1 MGDRTRV
8 YVIVGVIAVAG
19 LLLSVVLGAV
29 AGGIAGYFVGREQAR
44 SVARDEVSAWRG
56 SGQPQALQPTPSP
69 TPEPEQTPSA
79 PPRVEIP
86 TFGALLTQVTPNTP
100 ADKAG
105 LRAGDIIVAVD
116 DERVTLARDL
126 AEIIRKYKPGDEI
139 RITYRRDGQEK
150 TVRVTLGQHPDD
162 PNRPYLGVTYK
173 SAFPPFATPR

>member
-1 MGDRTRV
+1 MGDRTRI

-19 LLLSVVLGAV
+19 LLLSIVLGAV

-44 SVARDEVSAWRG
+44 SVAQDELRAWQG
-56 SGQPQALQPTPSP
+56 WGQPQTLQPAP
-69 TPEPEQTPSA
+69 TPTPGPEWTPSA

-86 TFGALLTQVTPNTP
+86 TFGALLTEVMPGTA
-100 ADKAG
+100 ADQAG
-105 LRAGDIIVAVD
+105 LRAGDVIVAVD
-116 DERVTLARDL
+116 DERVTLAQDL